1 MLETVAPWAGLL
13 GLMGLA
19 GLLGI
24 RQPAAKGRAGAA
36 IRLLGLFGIAGLVG
50 IWIPGAG
57 AVGAAGALSLWN
69 HQSPRLAFLGKLGW
83 LSLIGIPFL
92 YMWGMA

>member
-13 GLMGLA
+13 GLVGMA

-24 RQPAAKGRAGAA
+24 RNPVAKGRDGAA

-69 HQSPRLAFLGKLGW
+69 HQTPR
-83 LSLIGIPFL
+83 
-92 YMWGMA
+92 